1 MTKKQASDIAAL
13 IKKSHSI
20 LLTTHINP
28 DGDGLGSGSALV
40 SVLSKMGKK
49 VDFINRD
56 PLPDIYR
63 FLPSSGKIKNINKVK
78 GCYDLAIFLEC
89 PDLARNGHIIDH
101 IKQAKRTINI
111 DHHLGNVMYG
121 DLNVVEPKAAA
132 VGMQLYQFMKFNGW
146 KISKDVAC
154 GLYTAIVTDTGSFAY
169 SNTSPEVHQ
178 VTAELIKAGA
188 NPNQISGEVYAT
200 TLSSTRLMA
209 KMLTALKFEGKA
221 AWSVVTKKMFKETG
235 AKESD
240 TDNFINSIRSIRGV
254 DIAVLFKEVTADS
267 VKVSFRSKHGV
278 DVNMIATELN
288 GGGHKYASGCFIKK
302 PVKEAEKL
310 VISEIRKYFKTRK
323 K

>member
-1 MTKKQASDIAAL
+1 MTKKQANETAGL
-13 IKKSHSI
+13 IKKSRKI

-28 DGDGLGSGSALV
+28 DGDGLGSGVALLN
-40 SVLSKMGKK
+40 VLLKMGKK
-49 VDFINRD
+49 AEFINRD
-56 PLPDIYR
+56 PLPDIYK
-63 FLPSSGKIKNINKVK
+63 FLPLSGRVKHSQKVK

-146 KISKDVAC
+146 KITKDIAC

-169 SNTSPEVHQ
+169 SNTTPEVHK
-178 VTAELIKAGA
+178 VIAELVSAGA

-200 TLSSTRLMA
+200 TFSSAKLMA
-209 KMLTALKFEGKA
+209 KMLTAMKFEGRA
-221 AWSVVTKKMFKETG
+221 AWSVLTKKMFKESG
-235 AKESD
+235 ARESD
-240 TDNFINSIRSIRGV
+240 TDNFINSIRSIKGV
-254 DIAVLFKEVTADS
+254 DLAVLFKEVSSDS

-302 PVKEAEKL
+302 PVKEAEKI
-310 VISEIRKYFKTRK
+310 VMSEIRKYFKTRK